1 MNRPTQTTE
10 GIWIPRTIWLAP
22 GLSLREKALLAQVSA
37 ATPDGGYRATNDQL
51 MGLLDI
57 QERHVR
63 SCIAALRDKGFITV
77 RLGPNR
83 ERILRITGKHA
94 RLAKT
99 PTGAKRPAVK
109 TRARRGKTSQRS
121 A

>member
-1 MNRPTQTTE
+1 MNRPTQTTD

-37 ATPDGGYRATNDQL
+37 ASPDGGYPATNDQL
-51 MGLLDI
+51 ISLLDI
-57 QERHVR
+57 KERHVR
-63 SCIAALRDKGFITV
+63 SCIAALREKGFITV
-77 RLGPNR
+77 RSGPNQ
-83 ERILRITGKHA
+83 ERILRVTGKHA

-99 PTGAKRPAVK
+99 PAGSQRPAPK
-109 TRARRGKTSQRS
+109 TPARRKKTSTRT